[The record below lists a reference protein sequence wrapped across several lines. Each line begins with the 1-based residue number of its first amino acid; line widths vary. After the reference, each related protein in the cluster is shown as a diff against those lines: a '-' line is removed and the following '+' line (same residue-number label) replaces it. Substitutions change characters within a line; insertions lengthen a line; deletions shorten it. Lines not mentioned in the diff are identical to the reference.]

1 MEFSKKT
8 LIKQKKV
15 VLNKA
20 HRGQIDVAIG
30 EIHRVDNQVYYVI
43 SFGGDKQTIIVGADE
58 YEKFIDL
65 VINLDWDPEDTWI
78 RPIAKNKKHTCRF
91 D

>member
-1 MEFSKKT
+1 MDLSRKT
-8 LIKQKKV
+8 LINQEKV
-15 VLNKA
+15 VLNKN
-20 HRGQIDVAIG
+20 HKNHIEVAIG
-30 EIHRVDNQVYYVI
+30 EVHRGDNQVYYVI
-43 SFGGDKQTIIVGADE
+43 SFGGDKKAVIFGADE

-78 RPIAKNKKHTCRF
+78 RPVFKGKKHTCRF